1 MGEDPVGRALT
12 EVLDHAKATPPGA
25 VADYIPELADAN
37 IESLAI
43 SVSSA
48 SGHVYSA
55 GDSATSFTIQS
66 ISKPFVYAL
75 VLSGMGVDRL
85 HEHVGFEPSGEP
97 FNAISLDDDGR
108 PANPMINA
116 GAIVTSALVA
126 GDSVEERFE
135 TIRGVMSAFA
145 GRELFM
151 DQKVYESE
159 SATGDRNRALAF
171 LTRATGRL
179 PRDAENATDVYFRQC
194 SLLVTTSDLAVMG
207 ATLAN
212 GGSNPVTGFRVV
224 EPQVARRTLSLMAS
238 CGMYD
243 HAGEWAFR
251 VGIPAK
257 SGVSG
262 GVVAV
267 KPGQFGI
274 GVFSPGLDEAGNSSR
289 GVAALTLLSEEFG
302 LHLLEQPRSHID
314 PIVST
319 RRYSPTAVTVVLRG
333 ELAFVA
339 VEHVIHELQQILAD
353 ADQPV
358 TSVTLDMT
366 AVTTVTPAA
375 ERMFEV
381 AGARAA
387 AMGCT
392 FAIVRP

>member
-1 MGEDPVGRALT
+1 MGDDPVSRALADVINRVADGPIGT
-12 EVLDHAKATPPGA
+12 
-25 VADYIPELADAN
+25 VADYIPELATADLDAFG
-37 IESLAI
+37 I
-43 SVSSA
+43 
-48 SGHVYSA
+48 
-55 GDSATSFTIQS
+55 SATSVSGHLYTAGDHDVPFTMQS

-97 FNAISLDDDGR
+97 FNAISLDENGR

-126 GDSVEERFE
+126 GTSIEERFE
-135 TIRGVMSAFA
+135 TIRGVLSAFA
-145 GRELFM
+145 GRDLVLDE
-151 DQKVYESE
+151 DVYKSE
-159 SATGDRNRALAF
+159 SATGDRNRALAY

-194 SLLVTTSDLAVMG
+194 SLLVTTTDLATMA

-212 GGSNPVTGFRVV
+212 GGTNPMTGFQVV
-224 EPQVARRTLSLMAS
+224 EPWVARRTLSLMAS

-262 GVVAV
+262 GIVAV

-274 GVFSPGLDEAGNSSR
+274 GVFSPGLDAAGNSSR
-289 GVAALTLLSEEFG
+289 GTAALTLLADEFG

-314 PIVST
+314 PIVDIDRST
-319 RRYSPTAVTVVLRG
+319 PASVTVRVRG

-339 VEHVIHELQQILAD
+339 GEQVIHEIEAALNGTDRPA
-353 ADQPV
+353 A
-358 TSVTLDMT
+358 VTLDLT
-366 AVTTVTPAA
+366 AVTSVTPAA
-375 ERMFEV
+375 ERMLDEV
-381 AGARAA
+381 GARATA
-387 AMGCT
+387 QGCE